1 MKIRTITFHRAQN
14 HGSILQAYALQEFV
28 KTCCKKNGID
38 CDYKIIDFI
47 PEFQSEL
54 YAIFHKHGG
63 IKSFVKNA
71 INLLH
76 YKSLVVRQSRFQQ
89 FIDDYLDTTEVY
101 AGRGSLSCYTDM
113 ADLYISGSDQIWNV
127 RAQDSSPSYFYDFLP
142 ASAKRISYAASFG
155 PLKIDWGKYD
165 SALYSQLL
173 GQYSEISVREQG
185 SADNIVKL
193 IGKNP
198 KILPDPTLLLSKE
211 MWKHIASTEAKEAK
225 PYILLYALEPTKTQ
239 LKLVRLISEI
249 QGLEVI
255 VLRYNNKN
263 DWFNAFEHRYG
274 AGPREFI
281 SYILNAELI
290 VTTSFHGTAFSI
302 NFEKPFWVIDGLN
315 DARIGAILK
324 ACNLE
329 CQNLNPH
336 EMPPRKYDIDFSK
349 AREYLAECRKQ
360 ATNFMSQQLYKK

>member
-14 HGSILQAYALQEFV
+14 HGSVLQAYALQEFV
-28 KTCCKKNGID
+28 RNCCKETGID

-47 PEFQSEL
+47 PEAQNEL
-54 YAIFHKHGG
+54 YAIFRKHGG
-63 IKSFVKNA
+63 VKSFVKNT

-76 YKSLVVRQSRFQQ
+76 YKSLAVRQRRFKQ

-101 AGRGSLSCYTDM
+101 AGIDSLSSYTEM

-127 RAQDSSPSYFYDFLP
+127 RARDSSPAYFYDFLP

-155 PLKIDWGKYD
+155 PLKIDWSKYD
-165 SALYSQLL
+165 SVLYSQLL
-173 GQYSEISVREQG
+173 DKYSEISVREQG

-193 IGKNP
+193 TGKNP

-211 MWKHIASTEAKEAK
+211 MWNNIASTEVKEAK

-239 LKLVRLISEI
+239 LKLVRLISENY
-249 QGLEVI
+249 GLEVI
-255 VLRYNNKN
+255 ALRYNNKN
-263 DWFNAFEHRYG
+263 DWFNTFEHRYD

-329 CQNLNPH
+329 CQNLNPND
-336 EMPPRKYDIDFSK
+336 MPPCKHDIDFSM
-349 AREYLAECRKQ
+349 AREYLAVCRKQ
-360 ATNFMSQQLYKK
+360 AGDFMSQQIYKK

>member
-14 HGSILQAYALQEFV
+14 HGSVLQAYALQEFV
-28 KTCCKKNGID
+28 KNCCEETEID

-47 PEFQSEL
+47 PEAQNEL
-54 YAIFHKHGG
+54 YAIFRKHGG
-63 IKSFVKNA
+63 VKSFVKNS

-76 YKSLVVRQSRFQQ
+76 YKSLAVRQRRFKQ

-101 AGRGSLSCYTDM
+101 IGRDSLNCYTEM

-127 RAQDSSPSYFYDFLP
+127 RACDSSPAYFYDFLP
-142 ASAKRISYAASFG
+142 VSAKRISYAASFG
-155 PLKIDWGKYD
+155 PLKIDWSKYD

-173 GQYSEISVREQG
+173 DRYSEISVREQG
-185 SADNIVKL
+185 SADNIAKL
-193 IGKNP
+193 TGKNP

-211 MWKHIASTEAKEAK
+211 MWKKVASAEATEKK
-225 PYILLYALEPTKTQ
+225 PYILLYALEPTKVQ
-239 LKLVRLISEI
+239 LKLTKKISEI
-249 QGLEVI
+249 YGSEVI

-263 DWFNAFEHRYG
+263 DWFNTFEHRYD
-274 AGPREFI
+274 AGPCEFL

-324 ACNLE
+324 SCNLE
-329 CQNLNPH
+329 CRNLNPLD
-336 EMPPRKYDIDFSK
+336 MPPRKFDIDFSI
-349 AREYLAECRKQ
+349 AREYLAGCRKQ
-360 ATNFMSQQLYKK
+360 ARDFMSQLIYKK